1 MSILI
6 RHILLDNKP
15 VDILIHKNKIEKIAD
30 HIPTA
35 LSDEIIQAEGKA
47 ILPAF
52 YNMHTHSPMV
62 LLRGIGED
70 KDLFNWLQNDIWPR
84 EEKLTSEHVYIAS
97 RMAILEM
104 IKSGTV
110 LFNDMYFFMDETI
123 RAIDEMGV
131 RGLVSC
137 VAMDLFDPQKTT
149 QKKKD
154 MTKFIQTPCSCKQV
168 IKTIAC
174 HAVYTVSKELLQFSR
189 DLAKKHNTYLHIHLS
204 ETEKEVFDCIEK
216 TGLTPTKYLDKLGL
230 LTPKTILAHCVWLND
245 EDQNIIKERG
255 CLIAHCPISN
265 LKLNS
270 GQMPL
275 NTYLK
280 KGLKVALGTD
290 GASSNN
296 ALSMFSEM
304 KVAALSAKGES
315 HDITAAPVSNI
326 LKMAQQTPAEFLGL
340 NSGVI
345 KEGALADFIFI
356 DTRNT
361 LTQPI
366 KFLKSHCVYSLDS
379 SCVSDVCINGRF
391 VLKNKNHPFENEI
404 IDSFLSLTES
414 FL

>member
-6 RHILLDNKP
+6 RQVLLNNKP
-15 VDILIHKNKIEKIAD
+15 VDILINKNKIEKIAS

-35 LSDEIIQAEGKA
+35 LSDEIVQAEGKA

-70 KDLFNWLQNDIWPR
+70 KDLFSWLQNDIWPR
-84 EEKLTSEHVYIAS
+84 EEKLTGEQIYIAS

-104 IKSGTV
+104 IKTGTV

-123 RAIDEMGV
+123 RAIDEMGA
-131 RGLVSC
+131 RGLISC
-137 VAMDLFDPQKTT
+137 VAMDLFDPKKTL

-154 MTKFIQTPCSCKQV
+154 MAHFIQTPCSNKQV

-174 HAVYTVSKELLQFSR
+174 HAVYTVSEELLLFSK
-189 DLAKKHNTYLHIHLS
+189 DLAQKHNTYLHIHLA
-204 ETEKEVFDCIEK
+204 ETEKEVLDCIEK

-315 HDITAAPVSNI
+315 HDITAAPVSSI
-326 LKMAQQTPAEFLGL
+326 LKMAHQTPAEFLGL
-340 NSGVI
+340 NAGKI
-345 KEGALADFIFI
+345 IEGALADFIFV
-356 DTRNT
+356 DTHNT
-361 LTQPI
+361 LTHPLQ
-366 KFLKSHCVYSLDS
+366 FLDSHCVYSLDS
-379 SCVSDVCINGRF
+379 SCVSDVCVNGRF
-391 VLKNKNHPFENEI
+391 VLKNKNHPLENEI
-404 IDSFLSLTES
+404 IDSFFTLTES
-414 FL
+414 FF

>member
-6 RHILLDNKP
+6 RQVLLNNKP
-15 VDILIHKNKIEKIAD
+15 VDILINKNKIEKIAT

-35 LSDEIIQAEGKA
+35 LSDEVIQAEGKA

-70 KDLFNWLQNDIWPR
+70 KDLFSWLQNDIWPR
-84 EEKLTSEHVYIAS
+84 EEKLTGEQIYIAT

-131 RGLVSC
+131 RSLVSC

-174 HAVYTVSKELLQFSR
+174 HAVYTVSEELLLFSK
-189 DLAKKHNTYLHIHLS
+189 DLAQKHNTYLHIHLA
-204 ETEKEVFDCIEK
+204 ETEKEVSDCIEK

-315 HDITAAPVSNI
+315 HDITAAPVSSI
-326 LKMAQQTPAEFLGL
+326 LKMAQQMPAEFLGL
-340 NSGVI
+340 NAGKI
-345 KEGALADFIFI
+345 IEGALADFIFV
-356 DTRNT
+356 DTHNT
-361 LTQPI
+361 LTHPLQ
-366 KFLKSHCVYSLDS
+366 FLDSHCVYSMDS
-379 SCVSDVCINGRF
+379 SCVSDVCVNGRF
-391 VLKNKNHPFENEI
+391 VLKNKNHPLENEI
-404 IDSFLSLTES
+404 IDSFFALTES
-414 FL
+414 FF

>member
-6 RHILLDNKP
+6 RHVLLNNKP
-15 VDILIHKNKIEKIAD
+15 VDILINKNKIEKIAS

-70 KDLFNWLQNDIWPR
+70 KDLFSWLQNDIWPR
-84 EEKLTSEHVYIAS
+84 EEKLTGEQIYIAS

-110 LFNDMYFFMDETI
+110 LFNDMYFFMNETI

-137 VAMDLFDPQKTT
+137 VAMDLFDPKKTAE
-149 QKKKD
+149 KKKD
-154 MTKFIQTPCSCKQV
+154 MTEFIQTPCASKQV

-174 HAVYTVSKELLQFSR
+174 HAVYTVSEELLKFSR
-189 DLAKKHNTYLHIHLS
+189 DLAKKHNTYLHIHLA
-204 ETEKEVFDCIEK
+204 ETEKEVSDCVEK
-216 TGLTPTKYLDKLGL
+216 TGLTPTQYLDKLGL

-245 EDQNIIKERG
+245 EDQNIIRERG

-280 KGLKVALGTD
+280 KGLKVSLGTD

-315 HDITAAPVSNI
+315 HDITAAPVQSI

-340 NSGVI
+340 NAGKI
-345 KEGALADFIFI
+345 QEGALADFIFV
-356 DTRNT
+356 DTHNT
-361 LTQPI
+361 LTHPLH
-366 KFLKSHCVYSLDS
+366 FLESHCVYSMDS
-379 SCVSDVCINGRF
+379 SCVSDVCVNGRF
-391 VLKNKNHPFENEI
+391 VLKNKNHPLENEI
-404 IDSFLSLTES
+404 IDSFLSLTKS
-414 FL
+414 FF

>member
-6 RHILLDNKP
+6 RHILLNNKP
-15 VDILIHKNKIEKIAD
+15 VDILINHNKIEKIAD

-35 LSDEIIQAEGKA
+35 LSDEVISGEGKA

-52 YNMHTHSPMV
+52 YNMHTHASMV

-70 KDLFNWLQNDIWPR
+70 KDLFSWLQNDIWPR
-84 EEKLTSEHVYIAS
+84 EEKLTKEQVYIAS

-104 IKSGTV
+104 IKTGTV

-131 RGLVSC
+131 RGLTSC
-137 VAMDLFDPQKTT
+137 VAMDLFDHKRTE

-154 MTKFIQTPCSCKQV
+154 MTAFMNALTPSNRVQ
-168 IKTIAC
+168 KTIAC
-174 HAVYTVSKELLQFSR
+174 HAVYTVSEDLLLFSK
-189 DLAKKHNTYLHIHLS
+189 DLAKKHKTFLHIHLA
-204 ETEKEVFDCIEK
+204 ETQKEVSDCIEN
-216 TGLTPTKYLDKLGL
+216 TGLTPTQYLDKLGL
-230 LTPKTILAHCVWLND
+230 LTNKTILAHCVWLN
-245 EDQNIIKERG
+245 EQDQQIIKERG
-255 CLIAHCPISN
+255 CLVAHCPISN

-275 NTYLK
+275 DTYQQ
-280 KGLKVALGTD
+280 KGLKIALGTD

-296 ALSMFSEM
+296 SLSMFSEM
-304 KVAALSAKGES
+304 KTAALSAKGQS
-315 HDITAAPVSNI
+315 HNITAAPVQSI
-326 LKMAQQTPAEFLGL
+326 LKMASKNAAEFLNL
-340 NSGVI
+340 NAGEI
-345 KEGALADFIFI
+345 KEGALADFIFV

-366 KFLKSHCVYSLDS
+366 KFLESHCVYSLDS
-379 SCVSDVCINGRF
+379 SCITDVCVNGQF

>member
-6 RHILLDNKP
+6 RQVLLNNKP
-15 VDILIHKNKIEKIAD
+15 VDILINKNKIEKIAS

-35 LSDEIIQAEGKA
+35 LSDEIVQAEGKA

-70 KDLFNWLQNDIWPR
+70 KDLFSWLQNDIWPR
-84 EEKLTSEHVYIAS
+84 EEKLTGEQIYIAS

-131 RGLVSC
+131 RGLISC
-137 VAMDLFDPQKTT
+137 VAMDLFDPKKTL

-154 MTKFIQTPCSCKQV
+154 MAHFIQTPCPNKQV

-174 HAVYTVSKELLQFSR
+174 HAVYTVSEELLLFSK
-189 DLAKKHNTYLHIHLS
+189 DLAQKHNTYLHIHLA
-204 ETEKEVFDCIEK
+204 ETEKEVLDCIEK

-315 HDITAAPVSNI
+315 HDITAAPVSSI
-326 LKMAQQTPAEFLGL
+326 LKMAQQMPAEFLGL
-340 NSGVI
+340 NAGKI
-345 KEGALADFIFI
+345 IEGALADFIFV
-356 DTRNT
+356 DTHNT
-361 LTQPI
+361 LTHPLQ
-366 KFLKSHCVYSLDS
+366 FLDSHCVYSMDS
-379 SCVSDVCINGRF
+379 SCVSDVCVNGRF
-391 VLKNKNHPFENEI
+391 VLKNKNHPLENEI
-404 IDSFLSLTES
+404 IDSFFALTES
-414 FL
+414 FF